1 MADKQAPP
9 LWLDAVRRFER
20 AIGVPIESA
29 VTSDAYFDALTRLKR
44 AHAQV
49 ASVVENVT
57 DDVFRMLNVPAGSDV
72 RKMREQLS
80 RMERRLEAMSKEL
93 AKQKEAP
100 RGDGTKAM
108 TEERANQKNA
118 SPDDAT
124 KATPKERANR
134 KTVRPGDG
142 RRRHPRSART
152 RRSIAGRR
160 DEGDAQGAREP
171 KGRTA
176 GRRDD
181 VIRAITEP

>member
-124 KATPKERANR
+124 KVMPKARGNRKTVPPDDATKVMPKARANR
-134 KTVRPGDG
+134 KDAPPGDG
-142 RRRHPRSART
+142 T
-152 RRSIAGRR
+152 
-160 DEGDAQGAREP
+160 
-171 KGRTA
+171 K
-176 GRRDD
+176 
-181 VIRAITEP
+181 

>member
-20 AIGVPIESA
+20 AVGVPIESA

-93 AKQKEAP
+93 ANQEDAP
-100 RGDGTKAM
+100 R
-108 TEERANQKNA
+108 
-118 SPDDAT
+118 
-124 KATPKERANR
+124 
-134 KTVRPGDG
+134 
-142 RRRHPRSART
+142 
-152 RRSIAGRR
+152 GRR
-160 DEGDAQGAREP
+160 DEGDDRGAREPEERLAGRRDKGDAQGAGEPKDRTAGRRDERNAQGAREP

-176 GRRDD
+176 GRRDE
-181 VIRAITEP
+181 VIRAVAEP

>member
-124 KATPKERANR
+124 KAIPERTEAAR
-134 KTVRPGDG
+134 GETRQRTVP
-142 RRRHPRSART
+142 PE
-152 RRSIAGRR
+152 RR

-176 GRRDD
+176 GRRDE

>member
-1 MADKQAPP
+1 MADKQAPS

-20 AIGVPIESA
+20 AIGVPVESA

-93 AKQKEAP
+93 AKQEEAP
-100 RGDGTKAM
+100 RGDGMKAM

-124 KATPKERANR
+124 KVTPKPRGNRKTVPPDDATNVMPKARANR
-134 KTVRPGDG
+134 KDTPPGDG
-142 RRRHPRSART
+142 T
-152 RRSIAGRR
+152 N
-160 DEGDAQGAREP
+160 
-171 KGRTA
+171 
-176 GRRDD
+176 
-181 VIRAITEP
+181 

>member
-20 AIGVPIESA
+20 AVGVPIESA

-93 AKQKEAP
+93 AKQEEAP

-124 KATPKERANR
+124 KVTPKPRGNRKTVPPDDATNVMPKARANR
-134 KTVRPGDG
+134 KDAPPGDG
-142 RRRHPRSART
+142 T
-152 RRSIAGRR
+152 
-160 DEGDAQGAREP
+160 
-171 KGRTA
+171 K
-176 GRRDD
+176 
-181 VIRAITEP
+181 

>member
-1 MADKQAPP
+1 MAEKQAPP

-20 AIGVPIESA
+20 AVGIPIESA

-93 AKQKEAP
+93 AKREGAP

-108 TEERANQKNA
+108 TEERANQKHA
-118 SPDDAT
+118 SSDDAT
-124 KATPKERANR
+124 RARPKERANR
-134 KTVRPGDG
+134 KTVRPSDGTKAPPKKRANQEDAPPGDG
-142 RRRHPRSART
+142 T
-152 RRSIAGRR
+152 
-160 DEGDAQGAREP
+160 
-171 KGRTA
+171 T
-176 GRRDD
+176 
-181 VIRAITEP
+181 

>member
-20 AIGVPIESA
+20 AVGVPIESA

-93 AKQKEAP
+93 AKQEEAP

-124 KATPKERANR
+124 KVTPKPRRNRKTVPPDDATNVMPKARANR
-134 KTVRPGDG
+134 KDAPPGDG
-142 RRRHPRSART
+142 T
-152 RRSIAGRR
+152 
-160 DEGDAQGAREP
+160 
-171 KGRTA
+171 K
-176 GRRDD
+176 
-181 VIRAITEP
+181 

>member
-72 RKMREQLS
+72 RRMREQLS

-93 AKQKEAP
+93 ANRKTVPPDDVTKVIPKARANRKDAP
-100 RGDGTKAM
+100 PGDGTK
-108 TEERANQKNA
+108 
-118 SPDDAT
+118 
-124 KATPKERANR
+124 
-134 KTVRPGDG
+134 
-142 RRRHPRSART
+142 
-152 RRSIAGRR
+152 
-160 DEGDAQGAREP
+160 
-171 KGRTA
+171 
-176 GRRDD
+176 
-181 VIRAITEP
+181 